1 MFVQPVDYFLAV
13 WFVLAGLS
21 TLYVGIDQ
29 YRNNPEPVVMK
40 WGFILVTLYMGPL
53 GLLLYVLADKEPR
66 PGEHEA
72 FIRPL
77 WKQGIGS
84 TIHCVAGDATGII
97 LVAVITALLGLPM
110 WLDLILEYLVGFAFG
125 WFIFQSLFMKSLMG
139 GTYWENVRKS
149 FLPEFISMN
158 FMLAGMAP
166 VMVFL
171 MMGGDM
177 RAMVPTELLF
187 WGVMSIGV
195 TAGFVLT
202 YPCNVWLVARG
213 LKHGLMTVRP
223 PAAAAHERAAAG
235 AAVATAHA
243 AAHATGHGVHEVH
256 EAHEGTEAHAHAE
269 AANDAAPG
277 ATAPG
282 ASTPG
287 TPPRAHGAGHG
298 GHAGHG
304 MASDATRAQV
314 GAVSAFSII
323 ALLLGLIVPANWL
336 NLSLSADDV
345 GGLIMPAG
353 MAGSRDTSAAAM
365 RAMAAIDPRLAT
377 QDPEAEGRGDHAL
390 PFRIENGVKV
400 FELTASVVRWTV
412 RPGVA
417 VEAYAYNGR
426 VPGPRI
432 HVRQGDHVRI
442 DVFNALPERTGL
454 YAPGMLDAGRAPA
467 TIAPGGSRSYEFTA
481 SRPGTG
487 FYRPAVGV
495 SRGQALGLHGA
506 LIVDPATADAPAQ
519 QNYLIQPDAWVRSGG
534 LSFPAGGMAGIA
546 PNLIVVNGR
555 QAADTLHMHVG
566 ETLRLRLL
574 GTQTVGTLAFHL
586 SDGLLEESER
596 DGGAIPAAARHAVD
610 TVRVAPGQR
619 SVVTWTPPAP
629 GIWVLDGPSGVVL
642 RVEVAS
648 S

>member
-195 TAGFVLT
+195 TAGFILT

-213 LKHGLMTVRP
+213 LKHGLMTLR
-223 PAAAAHERAAAG
+223 PAAP
-235 AAVATAHA
+235 AAVPSAHVA
-243 AAHATGHGVHEVH
+243 H
-256 EAHEGTEAHAHAE
+256 EAHTHAE
-269 AANDAAPG
+269 AANEAGHGAAPL
-277 ATAPG
+277 AP
-282 ASTPG
+282 AAA
-287 TPPRAHGAGHG
+287 PRAHAAGHG

-314 GAVSAFSII
+314 GAVSAFSIV

-442 DVFNALPERTGL
+442 DVFNGLPERTGL

-519 QNYLIQPDAWVRSGG
+519 QDYLIQPDAWVRSGG

-586 SDGLLEESER
+586 SDGLLEESEH

>member
-195 TAGFVLT
+195 TAGFILT

-213 LKHGLMTVRP
+213 LKHGLMTLR
-223 PAAAAHERAAAG
+223 PAAP
-235 AAVATAHA
+235 AAVPSAHVA
-243 AAHATGHGVHEVH
+243 H
-256 EAHEGTEAHAHAE
+256 EAHMHAE
-269 AANDAAPG
+269 AANEAGHGAAPLPP
-277 ATAPG
+277 AA
-282 ASTPG
+282 A
-287 TPPRAHGAGHG
+287 PRAHAAGHG

-442 DVFNALPERTGL
+442 DVFNGLPERTGL

-519 QNYLIQPDAWVRSGG
+519 QDYLIQPDAWVRSGG

-546 PNLIVVNGR
+546 PSLIVVNGR